1 MISSE
6 LKETSQFIGW
16 SVMKENQ
23 LTWMMFPLR
32 AGCTMTGLSG
42 MITIQPSLLEVRELT
57 SFDFIEFILPP
68 ESTADPEEGNNPEA
82 EGREEK
88 VNKW

>member
-1 MISSE
+1 MISSSVRNQKPVESMKREKLEEPEVFGNTCRAQRSE

-23 LTWMMFPLR
+23 LNLMMFPLR

-42 MITIQPSLLEVRELT
+42 MITIQPSL
-57 SFDFIEFILPP
+57 
-68 ESTADPEEGNNPEA
+68 
-82 EGREEK
+82 
-88 VNKW
+88 